1 MVRRQ
6 VTIFL
11 PDVVAARVD
20 DLRARFDPEMARRIP
35 PHITVVH
42 DVVLSGAALGETD
55 LSFAELRS
63 RVGRVAAEFPPFTL
77 YLADVR
83 HWGSAEAGIYL
94 AVDDR
99 ESVVDAIRRSLRVVD
114 EPEIEFVPHVTLV
127 HPRSV
132 SADAARDAWTAIAG
146 SAVDADVTI
155 TSIAI
160 IETDGSE
167 WRTVATFPL
176 GATAEPGATP
186 AGQERVAARVLVV
199 DDDGAV
205 LLLQGCDPARL
216 DRGTWWFTPGG
227 GLDEGE
233 TSEDGARRE
242 LFEETGLAVADL
254 GKVVFHR
261 VTSFDFE
268 GVHYRQEEDFFCVRV
283 PRFAI
288 DDAGWSDV
296 ERRSVLGYRW
306 WTEAEL
312 AVTDETVFPESL
324 PALLREIVAD

>member
-11 PDVVAARVD
+11 PRAVSARID
-20 DLRARFDPEMARRIP
+20 EIRSRFDPETASRIR

-42 DVVLSGAALGETD
+42 DAGALSAGDRPL
-55 LSFAELRS
+55 AELGA
-63 RVGRVAAEFPPFTL
+63 RVGRMASATAPFTL
-77 YLADVR
+77 HLGKAGQ
-83 HWGSAEAGIYL
+83 WGSAEAGIYL

-99 ESVVDAIRRSLRVVD
+99 DGMIDAIRRRLGVVG
-114 EPEIEFVPHVTLV
+114 EAGGAFIPHVTLV

-132 SADAARDAWTAIAG
+132 SARAARDAWAEI
-146 SAVDADVTI
+146 SSDMDAVDIDVTI
-155 TSIAI
+155 ESIAI
-160 IETDGSE
+160 VESAGDG

-176 GATAEPGATP
+176 GPTMRPE
-186 AGQERVAARVLVV
+186 QDRVAARVLVV
-199 DDDGAV
+199 DADGAV

-233 TSEDGARRE
+233 TSAEGARRE

-261 VTSFDFE
+261 VTNFDFE
-268 GVHYRQEEDFFCVRV
+268 GVHYRQEEDFYSVRV

-288 DDAGWSDV
+288 DDSGWSDV

-306 WTEAEL
+306 WTPAEL
-312 AVTDETVFPESL
+312 AVTNEVVFPESL
-324 PALLREIVAD
+324 ADVLRGILAR